1 MIDNSSEDKKAKST
15 KKCVTKRTIRFQ
27 DFNNCLEATQLEI
40 LINHLKKNEIDVDSL
55 KKDQKEF
62 IKNNK
67 LTLKV
72 QQRFKRESYN
82 GFTKKINKIALISNS
97 DKRMQS
103 INSIETYAYV
113 LSKKEEIKCNNIIKQ
128 LTFFFQNDLLLWCY
142 KRKHETRI

>member
-62 IKNNK
+62 INNNK

-103 INSIETYAYV
+103 INSIEMYAYGMSKDV

-128 LTFFFQNDLLLWCY
+128 VTFFFQNDLLL
-142 KRKHETRI
+142 

>member
-62 IKNNK
+62 INNNK

>member
-1 MIDNSSEDKKAKST
+1 M
-15 KKCVTKRTIRFQ
+15 
-27 DFNNCLEATQLEI
+27 
-40 LINHLKKNEIDVDSL
+40 

-128 LTFFFQNDLLLWCY
+128 LTFFFQNDLLL
-142 KRKHETRI
+142 